1 MPVLQLKTAAEFEA
15 LLAARIVSRTDG
27 LTDIEPGSVLRQI
40 VGAVARMGEIGSFTT
55 AQLVQLFSIY
65 AAQGADLDARAEDY
79 LPVGI
84 TRQGASRATG
94 TVRWSRPLATTS
106 AVVIPA
112 GTRFARPGS
121 NPPVAYVTT
130 APGWIPAGGTTSVRT
145 DGPGGDI
152 PARAEN
158 PGANGNSA
166 LNTTTVTLST
176 LAGVSAVTNP
186 TPFTGGV
193 DQETD
198 DQFRAQIVAR
208 TRALARSTRN
218 ALETRAREAEVDGS
232 RVVLAKCIQSPYYA
246 PGSATL
252 LIDDGSGTAES
263 FAATVVDEDLITSA
277 TGGETRFY
285 TDNYP
290 LRGSAWTV
298 TRDPASGPPV
308 VLTYDTDYRVVA
320 PWGLVQL
327 SPTAFPTGLA
337 AGDRLYIG
345 PYEYYTELVAEAQRL
360 IDGDPADPVNY
371 PMWRGEG
378 TVITVKVPSVIT
390 VNVAC
395 SIVTLEGFA
404 RDTVRTLVQQA
415 IAAYIAS
422 LNIGDDVILAAMV
435 ERAMSVAG
443 MLDVVFTAPLS
454 NIAIGDEQLARANL
468 SNISVG

>member
-1 MPVLQLKTAAEFEA
+1 MSVFVLQRASEFEA
-15 LLAARIVSRTDG
+15 ILAARIRARTPG

-40 VGAVARMGEIGSFTT
+40 IGAAARGFEIGSFNT
-55 AQLVQLFSIY
+55 AQLLQLFSIY
-65 AAQGADLDARAEDY
+65 AAQGADLDARAQDY

-84 TRQGASRATG
+84 NRGAASRATG
-94 TVRWSRPLATTS
+94 TVRWSRAIATAS

-121 NPPVAYVTT
+121 NPPISYVST
-130 APGWIPAGGTTSVRT
+130 APGWIPAGGTASVRT

-152 PARAEN
+152 PARAEVAGA
-158 PGANGNSA
+158 PGNTG
-166 LNTTTVTLST
+166 LGTTTVTLST
-176 LAGVSAVTNP
+176 LAGISAVTNP

-193 DQETD
+193 DRETD
-198 DQFRAQIVAR
+198 DQFRARIVEY
-208 TRALARSTRN
+208 TSTLARSTRN
-218 ALETRAREAEVDGS
+218 ALEFRAKQAEIDGQ
-232 RVVLAKCIQSPYYA
+232 RVVLARCLQSPYYA

-263 FAATVVDEDLITSA
+263 FTQTTVDEDLITSA

-285 TDNYP
+285 TDNFP

-298 TRDPASGPPV
+298 TLDPASGPTV

-327 SPTAFPTGLA
+327 SPTSFPTGLA

-345 PYEYYTELVAEAQRL
+345 PYEYCTGLVALTQLL
-360 IDGDPADPVNY
+360 IDGDPADPVDF

-378 TVITVKVPSVIT
+378 TVITVRVPSVIT

-395 SIVTLEGFA
+395 SIVVGEGFA
-404 RDTVRTLVQQA
+404 RDTVKALVQQA
-415 IAAYIAS
+415 IGAYIAS
-422 LNIGDDVILAAMV
+422 LNIGDDVIVAAMI

-443 MLDVVFTAPLS
+443 MVDVVFTSPAA

-468 SNISVG
+468 SNIVVT

>member
-1 MPVLQLKTAAEFEA
+1 MSVFVLQRAPEFEA
-15 LLAARIVSRTDG
+15 ILAARIRARTPG

-40 VGAVARMGEIGSFTT
+40 IGAAARGFEIGSFNT
-55 AQLVQLFSIY
+55 AQLLQLFSIY
-65 AAQGADLDARAEDY
+65 AAQGADLDARAQDY

-84 TRQGASRATG
+84 NRGAASRATG
-94 TVRWSRPLATTS
+94 TVRWSRAIATAS

-121 NPPVAYVTT
+121 NPPVSYVST
-130 APGWIPAGGTTSVRT
+130 APGWIPAAGTISVRT

-152 PARAEN
+152 PARAEVAGA
-158 PGANGNSA
+158 PGNTG
-166 LNTTTVTLST
+166 LGTTTVTLST
-176 LAGVSAVTNP
+176 LAGISAVTNP

-193 DQETD
+193 DRETD
-198 DQFRAQIVAR
+198 DQFRARIVEY
-208 TRALARSTRN
+208 TSTLARSTRN
-218 ALETRAREAEVDGS
+218 ALEFRAKQAEIDGQ
-232 RVVLAKCIQSPYYA
+232 RVVLARCLQSPYYA

-263 FAATVVDEDLITSA
+263 FAQTTLDEDLITSA

-285 TDNYP
+285 TGNFP

-298 TRDPASGPPV
+298 TLDPASGPTV

-327 SPTAFPTGLA
+327 SPTSFPTGLA

-345 PYEYYTELVAEAQRL
+345 PYEYYTGLVALTQLL
-360 IDGDPADPVNY
+360 IDGDPADPVNFS
-371 PMWRGEG
+371 MWRGEG
-378 TVITVKVPSVIT
+378 TVITVRVPSVIT

-395 SIVTLEGFA
+395 SIAVIEGFA
-404 RDTVRTLVQQA
+404 RDTVKALVQQA
-415 IAAYIAS
+415 IGAYLAS
-422 LNIGDDVILAAMV
+422 LNIGDDVIVAAMI

-443 MLDVVFTAPLS
+443 MFDVVFTSPAA

-468 SNISVG
+468 SNIVVT

>member
-1 MPVLQLKTAAEFEA
+1 MSVFALQRASQFEA
-15 LLAARIVSRTDG
+15 VLAARILARTQS

-40 VGAVARMGEIGSFTT
+40 IGAAALGFEIGSFNT
-55 AQLVQLFSIY
+55 AQLLQLFSIY
-65 AAQGADLDARAEDY
+65 AAQGADLDARAQDY

-84 TRQGASRATG
+84 GRSGASRATG
-94 TVRWSRPLATTS
+94 TVQWSRAVATAS

-121 NPPVAYVTT
+121 NPPISYVTT
-130 APGWIPAGGTTSVRT
+130 APGWIPAGGTLSVRT

-152 PARAEN
+152 PARAES
-158 PGANGNSA
+158 PGESGNTGI
-166 LNTTTVTLST
+166 NTTTVTLST
-176 LAGVSAVTNP
+176 LAGISAVTNP

-193 DQETD
+193 NRETD
-198 DQFRAQIVAR
+198 DQFRARIVEY
-208 TRALARSTRN
+208 TSTLARSTRN
-218 ALETRAREAEVDGS
+218 ALEFRAKQAEIDGQ
-232 RVVLAKCIQSPYYA
+232 RVVLARCLQSPYYA
-246 PGSATL
+246 PGSAML

-263 FAATVVDEDLITSA
+263 FESTVVDEDLITSA
-277 TGGETRFY
+277 TGGESRFY

-298 TRDPASGPPV
+298 TLDPASGPTV

-345 PYEYYTELVAEAQRL
+345 PYEYFTGLVALTQLL
-360 IDGDPADPVNY
+360 IDGDPDDPVNFQ
-371 PMWRGEG
+371 MWRGEG
-378 TVITVKVPSVIT
+378 TVITVRTPAVIT

-395 SIVTLEGFA
+395 AIVVGEGFA
-404 RDTVRTLVQQA
+404 RDTVKSLVQQA

-422 LNIGDDVILAAMV
+422 LNIGQDVVLAELIKVAMQ
-435 ERAMSVAG
+435 VAG
-443 MLDVVFTAPLS
+443 MADVIFTAPAG

-468 SNISVG
+468 SNIVVT

>member
-1 MPVLQLKTAAEFEA
+1 MPVVTLKTAPQYEA
-15 LLAARIVSRTDG
+15 LLAAYIVSRTPG

-40 VGAVARMGEIGSFTT
+40 VGAVARMAEIGSFTT

-65 AAQGADLDARAEDY
+65 AAQGADLDARAQDY
-79 LPVGI
+79 LPIGV
-84 TRQGASRATG
+84 TRQGSSRATG
-94 TVRWSRPLATTS
+94 TVRWTRSIATAS
-106 AVVIPA
+106 PVVIPA

-121 NPPVAYVTT
+121 NPPVSYVTT
-130 APGWIPAGGTTSVRT
+130 APGWIPAASTASVRT

-152 PARAEN
+152 PARAES
-158 PGANGNSA
+158 PGSAGNTA
-166 LNTTTVTLST
+166 INTTTVTLST
-176 LAGVSAVTNP
+176 LAGISAVTNP

-198 DQFRAQIVAR
+198 DQFRARIVEY
-208 TRALARSTRN
+208 TSTLARSTRN
-218 ALETRAREAEVDGS
+218 ALEFRAKQAEVNGR
-232 RVVLAKCIQSPYYA
+232 RVVLAKALQSPYYA

-263 FAATVVDEDLITSA
+263 FASTIVDEDLITSA
-277 TGGETRFY
+277 TGGESRFY
-285 TDNYP
+285 VDNFP

-298 TRDPASGPPV
+298 TLDPASGPTV
-308 VLTYDTDYRVVA
+308 VLTPGTDYLVVA

-327 SPTAFPTGLA
+327 SPTAFPSGLA

-345 PYEYYTELVAEAQRL
+345 PYTYYTELVAEAQRL
-360 IDGDPADPVNY
+360 IDGDPADPVNL
-371 PMWRGEG
+371 PMWRSEG
-378 TVITVKVPSVIT
+378 VVITVKVPTVIT

-395 SIVTLEGFA
+395 SIVTTEGFA
-404 RDTVRTLVQQA
+404 RDAVRSLVQQA

-422 LNIGDDVILAAMV
+422 LNIGDDVILAAMI

-443 MLDVVFTAPLS
+443 MLDVVFTSPAS

-468 SNISVG
+468 SNIVVT